1 MALVK
6 CKECGGSVST
16 KAVACPACGAQRP
29 RRTSLLTW
37 VVTALVV
44 AAVGAWIVGGDG
56 LKRSENVSKAARSV
70 VQAVQDPKDEA
81 DFQFAV
87 IAAKAVRASLKDPAS
102 FEIVRAGLIDGGALC
117 LEYRGKNSFG
127 AVTVERIA
135 VTRAGKKG
143 DWNKECGG
151 KSGEDM
157 GRIKYAM

>member
-6 CKECGGSVST
+6 CK
-16 KAVACPACGAQRP
+16 ARGARWQRG
-29 RRTSLLTW
+29 RSLLTW
-37 VVTALVV
+37 FVILIAV
-44 AAVGAWIVGGDG
+44 AAVGSWLVGGDG
-56 LKRSENVSKAARSV
+56 QTRSENVSKAARSV
-70 VQAVQDPKDEA
+70 VQAVQDPKDDA

-87 IAAKAVRASLKDPAS
+87 TAAKAVRASLKDPAS
-102 FEIVRAGLIDGGALC
+102 FEVVRAGLIDGGALC

-135 VTRAGKKG
+135 VTRAGRKG